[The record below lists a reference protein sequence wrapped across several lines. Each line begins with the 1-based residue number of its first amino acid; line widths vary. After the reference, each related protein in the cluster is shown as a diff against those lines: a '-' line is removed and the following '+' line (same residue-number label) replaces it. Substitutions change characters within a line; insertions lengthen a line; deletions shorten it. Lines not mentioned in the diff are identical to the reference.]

1 MMSHVWG
8 PGLEWQIVCG
18 FQNYADFA
26 VKQKVL
32 GPLVTELS
40 QQKLDILSHSDDI
53 MVRVQ

>member
-1 MMSHVWG
+1 MYALLSRRS
-8 PGLEWQIVCG
+8 
-18 FQNYADFA
+18 NRDYADFA